1 MVDWK
6 KKILENR
13 QQKKQEKEKDEREEK
28 ERKASIEANRKK
40 AISFISDVAAPA
52 FEKAKKELESVGLEM
67 RVRSYPPSE
76 EGTSID
82 MEVSKKEI
90 RRVKNQTFR
99 YRVEMEYTSSTVT
112 PYAVCCLGDRHKIE
126 KTNND
131 SAIPKTTGEL
141 LNINITE
148 DDIYKDLMECFSNF
162 DNEHYGK

>member
-1 MVDWK
+1 MVDWE

-13 QQKKQEKEKDEREEK
+13 KRKKQEKEKNEQEEK
-28 ERKASIEANRKK
+28 ERKAAKEANRKK
-40 AISFISDVAAPA
+40 AISFISDKAFLA
-52 FEKAKKELESVGLEM
+52 FEKAKKVFEGENLNM
-67 RVRSYPPSE
+67 RARYTPSE

-82 MEVSKKEI
+82 MEVTKKEI

-112 PYAVCCLGDRHKIE
+112 PYAVCSLGDRHKIE

-148 DDIYKDLMECFSNF
+148 DDIYKDLMKCFSNF
-162 DNEHYGK
+162 DDEYYGK